1 MSPTSL
7 RRCSNVLPANK
18 LCNNYV
24 LFSSFFCY
32 KHVTKKGPF
41 YNVISIRY
49 SNVTKCNVILTSQ
62 KRKYI
67 EPINNI
73 IVTQKVRHVTKTKRN
88 FNVISIRIVNVPQK
102 SVILT
107 SWKICHGKKC
117 IYNVILT

>member
-18 LCNNYV
+18 LGNSYV

-32 KHVTKKGPF
+32 KHVTKKRPL
-41 YNVISIRY
+41 YNVIYIRY
-49 SNVTKCNVILTSQ
+49 SNVTKYNVILTSQ
-62 KRKYI
+62 KCKHI
-67 EPINNI
+67 EPINSI
-73 IVTQKVRHVTKTKRN
+73 IVTQKIRHVTKMKRN
-88 FNVISIRIVNVPQK
+88 FNVISIPNVNVPQK

-107 SWKICHGKKC
+107 SWKICYGKKC